1 MNISELQIWPG
12 NEGIELGCSVQLSQ
26 RLDGAYIQMRRSDPP
41 VSLGLISETTTSHL
55 WRNFL
60 VQVSTRRCYRQGPLK
75 CWLAFEISLLRQP
88 TRACGQG
95 SVPEPVVRPEERE
108 SFPSMWCVYIGA
120 WCMCVWLL
128 LWASP
133 SQIDDSLRMTKMTSL
148 RMSLLLFKGGAPN
161 YYPNSFSAPEQQ
173 RSALEHSVQ
182 CAVDVK
188 RFNSANEDNVTQVMA
203 FWAPPGSLAVFLV
216 RPH

>member
-1 MNISELQIWPG
+1 
-12 NEGIELGCSVQLSQ
+12 
-26 RLDGAYIQMRRSDPP
+26 
-41 VSLGLISETTTSHL
+41 
-55 WRNFL
+55 
-60 VQVSTRRCYRQGPLK
+60 
-75 CWLAFEISLLRQP
+75 
-88 TRACGQG
+88 
-95 SVPEPVVRPEERE
+95 
-108 SFPSMWCVYIGA
+108 
-120 WCMCVWLL
+120 MCVWLL

-216 RPH
+216 RPHYRVPSVSLYSSAGLYRPGWPWLLCALLASLSQVLGLKAHAITSDLLATS